1 MSEPSDKIRQLSNR
15 VSVDEP
21 PITVIVLGLV
31 LLMGLVAGGASP
43 AAGLAALPIGLLGT
57 LLIEMMLAQKR
68 EQEYPDDRSSLYSS
82 DASGTIAQRV
92 SAAQKRRPA
101 TRPKKVPQVRNPR
114 TRQAQPKPT
123 PPSAD
128 QSPAQGEHQAGAGD
142 QVGQEVSGGDAAA
155 GDRSPA

>member
-1 MSEPSDKIRQLSNR
+1 MSEPSDKIRQLTNR

-21 PITVIVLGLV
+21 PISIIVLGLV

-68 EQEYPDDRSSLYSS
+68 EQQYPDDTALYSS
-82 DASGTIAQRV
+82 NASGSIAQRV

-101 TRPKKVPQVRNPR
+101 TRPKKVREVRQPR
-114 TRQAQPKPT
+114 TRQAQAKPT
-123 PPSAD
+123 PPRAD
-128 QSPAQGEHQAGAGD
+128 QGAAQGQHEAGAGD
-142 QVGQEVSGGDAAA
+142 QVGQEVGGGDSTA
-155 GDRSPA
+155 GDRPPA